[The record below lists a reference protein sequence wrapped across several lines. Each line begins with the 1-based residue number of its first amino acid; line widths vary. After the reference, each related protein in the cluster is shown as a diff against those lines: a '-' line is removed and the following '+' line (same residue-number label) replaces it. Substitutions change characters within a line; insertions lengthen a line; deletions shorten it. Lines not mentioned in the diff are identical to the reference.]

1 MSIIKRPIISE
12 KSVALSAMGVYCFE
26 VALGADK
33 EQIKAAV
40 KRLFNVDPV
49 AINTSIARGKSKL
62 TRRGQRVRA
71 RKFKKAFVQLAEGQ
85 KIPLL
90 EGV

>member
-12 KSVALSAMGVYCFE
+12 KTVALSARGIYCFE
-26 VALGADK
+26 VALKADK
-33 EQIKAAV
+33 DQIKSAI
-40 KRLFNVDPV
+40 KRVFNVDPV
-49 AINTSIARGKSKL
+49 SINTSIARGKSKL
-62 TRRGQRVRA
+62 TRRGQKVQA
-71 RKFKKAFVQLAEGQ
+71 RKYKKAFVQLAEGQ